1 MNIENIEINGDTI
14 SNAIRKYYPNYINLV
29 ESQQLFNYV
38 LIFGIRVAT
47 CDTGLPDDFLGAI
60 RLEKSLVT
68 GNPFWNYL
76 LTNGT
81 TDPSPEY
88 LVKTIDK
95 QARLAGGT
103 AWVRDGQ
110 HIYYKLSGGYKG
122 YPAFAPKD
130 KVEVYRWMP
139 KSPGEKFDISKAKLS
154 TSIDCF
160 IHRSWSPSSQR
171 LSYDS
176 AGCQVFRNND
186 LLIDL
191 AKWAD
196 LHIKMYKLN
205 SFTYTLLTKDQFVK
219 SNSISYSDL
228 FNPNLIIK

>member
-1 MNIENIEINGDTI
+1 MEIDNIEINGDTVA
-14 SNAIRKYYPNYINLV
+14 NAIRKYYPNYINLV

-38 LIFGIRVAT
+38 LIFGIRVDT

-68 GNPFWNYL
+68 GNPYWNYI

-95 QARLAGGT
+95 QARVAGGT

-110 HIYYKLSGGYKG
+110 HIYYKISGGYKG
-122 YPAFAPKD
+122 FPAFAPKD

-139 KSPGEKFDISKAKLS
+139 KTSGEKFDPSKAKLS

-160 IHRSWSPSSQR
+160 IHRSWALDR
-171 LSYDS
+171 FTTDS
-176 AGCQVFRNND
+176 AGCQVFKNNA
-186 LLIDL
+186 LLKEL
-191 AKWAD
+191 ALWAD
-196 LHIKMYKLN
+196 VHIKIYKLN
-205 SFTYTLLTKDQFVK
+205 SFTYTLLTKNQFVK
-219 SNSISYSDL
+219 GNSLNYSDL
-228 FNPNLIIK
+228 FNPNVIIK